1 MFVHRIVIG
10 RFKVV
15 VRISCIKKIHKK
27 EAINQVVSAGI
38 FIRVIN
44 AVG

>member
-1 MFVHRIVIG
+1 M
-10 RFKVV
+10 KMT
-15 VRISCIKKIHKK
+15 VRAFSKQ
-27 EAINQVVSAGI
+27 AINQVVSAGI